1 MEVASMSQSLFRE
14 VSLEKLSSPEQLDEL
29 IKVTSPRAWLAL
41 IAIGCILLSAIIWGF
56 FGSIP
61 TKIEGQGILLNNGGI
76 FSVQHHASGQVS
88 DIRVRVGD
96 MVKKGDVVARIELPE
111 LVAEINS
118 LQSGIT
124 EMEHNKRT
132 DTPEYKT
139 AKNQLTEL
147 REKLDYQSQ
156 IVSPKNG
163 RILELNIS
171 KGSIVQ
177 PGEPLLMLEEYGG
190 TVKLEAVIYVPA
202 EQGGSIKPGMEA
214 QISPTIVNKEEYG
227 FMHGRVI
234 SVSDYPATTQSMM
247 QTLGNEKL
255 VSLLAGQGAPLMV
268 RIDLIPDGTTQSGY
282 SWSSPDGPPMTIQS
296 GTIIQ
301 STVITKREKPII
313 KVIPFF
319 NSVVN

>member
-1 MEVASMSQSLFRE
+1 MSQNLFRE

-29 IKVTSPRAWLAL
+29 IKVTSPRSWLAL
-41 IAIGCILLSAIIWGF
+41 IAIGCILLSAVIWGF

-76 FSVQHHASGQVS
+76 FSIQHHSSGQVS
-88 DIRVRVGD
+88 DIRIKVGD

-111 LVAEINS
+111 LVAQINN
-118 LQSGIT
+118 LQSSIS
-124 EMEHNKRT
+124 EMENNGRT
-132 DTPEYKT
+132 DALEYKA
-139 AKNQLTEL
+139 AKEQLTEL

-156 IVSPKNG
+156 IVSPKGG

-177 PGEPLLMLEEYGG
+177 PGEPLFTMEEYGG
-190 TVKLEAVIYVPA
+190 TVKMEAVIYVSA
-202 EQGGSIKPGMEA
+202 EQGGNILPGMEA
-214 QISPTIVNKEEYG
+214 QISPTTVNKEEYG
-227 FMHGRVI
+227 FMLGRVI

-255 VSLLAGQGAPLMV
+255 VSLLAGQSAPLMV

-282 SWSSPDGPPMTIQS
+282 AWSSPDGPPMAIHS
-296 GTIIQ
+296 GTLIN
-301 STVITKREKPII
+301 STVITKREKPIV
-313 KVIPFF
+313 KVLPFF

>member
-1 MEVASMSQSLFRE
+1 MSQSLFRE
-14 VSLEKLSSPEQLDEL
+14 VSLEKLSFPEQLDEL

-111 LVAEINS
+111 LVVEINS

-247 QTLGNEKL
+247 QNATNAKVQDISQVSSLSGEHSKKL
-255 VSLLAGQGAPLMV
+255 LE
-268 RIDLIPDGTTQSGY
+268 
-282 SWSSPDGPPMTIQS
+282 
-296 GTIIQ
+296 
-301 STVITKREKPII
+301 VITKI
-313 KVIPFF
+313 KEQLT
-319 NSVVN
+319 NSLTDMQSIAGATQQQTATLEQIAASLRNIEETAQSLGNVQ